1 MSDGLDGA
9 AVRHWIARFASS
21 FAEHRA
27 QLDDLDRQS
36 GDGDFG
42 SNLEAPIERVAHDLA
57 SGSDDG
63 PGAAFGVVARA
74 FMHTG
79 GTSGPLFGMWFAQL
93 ARAAGAAEEIG
104 LSELAAGV
112 DAGLQGIQRLGGA
125 EPGDKTMVDALA
137 PASAALA
144 EAAASGVGVASG
156 LSAAATA
163 AREGADATTDLVAR
177 RGRASYVGE
186 AARGVCDPGALTVA
200 LFFESGV

>member
-1 MSDGLDGA
+1 MAPRCATGS
-9 AVRHWIARFASS
+9 RRFAGV
-21 FAEHRA
+21 FAEHRE

-42 SNLEAPIERVAHDLA
+42 TNLETPVGRLAQDLA
-57 SGSDDG
+57 SSFDHG

-93 ARAAGAAEEIG
+93 ALAAGGAEEIG

-112 DAGLQGIQRLGGA
+112 EGGLQGIQRLGGA
-125 EPGDKTMVDALA
+125 KPGDKTMVDALA

-144 EAAASGVGVASG
+144 DAAAADVELAPG
-156 LSAAATA
+156 LTAAARA
-163 AREGADATTDLVAR
+163 ARQGADATTDLVAR

-200 LFFESGV
+200 LFFEAAVS